1 MLGSEKEIINELK
14 FCLKMLE
21 TEKNRDI
28 KFSLYSYIEN
38 LEGVLKNLGS
48 DFKIKRKDILKTLS
62 KISPNS
68 CIKLKDN
75 YVIKNQILVES
86 SEKSYENIIN
96 NFSYRNNFFLLYN
109 IRLISQN

>member
-28 KFSLYSYIEN
+28 KFALYSYIEN

-48 DFKIKRKDILKTLS
+48 DKNKKKRYFYK
-62 KISPNS
+62 
-68 CIKLKDN
+68 
-75 YVIKNQILVES
+75 
-86 SEKSYENIIN
+86 
-96 NFSYRNNFFLLYN
+96 
-109 IRLISQN
+109 